1 MSLVDVTTARE
12 TDGRETRK
20 GLAYGL
26 GTYLTWGLAPAYY
39 RLLYQVSPI
48 QVLAHRVFWSV
59 LLLLPLM
66 RYRGLWGDVGRA
78 LRSRRTM
85 ARLALSTAMI
95 STNWFVFIYAVTI
108 HEVVQTS
115 LGYFINPLVVVLLGV
130 FVLKERLRAWQ
141 IVSLGLGAA
150 AVVILTLAQG
160 RLPVISLILAFSF
173 AFYGFLRKT
182 VNASPLVGLFIETM
196 LLLPLAVGMIVWHE
210 TIGVRWSVG
219 TYALL
224 PCSGVLTA
232 IPLLWFANAA
242 KRLRL
247 STIGLL
253 QYVTPICSFVLA
265 VLFFHEPFTWAQK
278 IAFPMIWVALMIYS
292 ADAFRA
298 MRDSSRRAVA
308 DEEPVLTDL

>member
-1 MSLVDVTTARE
+1 MAGDKPSTSRAAE
-12 TDGRETRK
+12 ARETRK
-20 GLAYGL
+20 GLACGL

-39 RLLYQVSPI
+39 RLLYEVSPI

-78 LRSRRTM
+78 LRSKRTM
-85 ARLALSTAMI
+85 VRLVLSTAMI
-95 STNWFVFIYAVTI
+95 ATNWFVFIYAVTI

-150 AVVILTLAQG
+150 AVIILTIAQG
-160 RLPVISLILAFSF
+160 KLPVISLILAFSF

-196 LLLPLAVGMIVWHE
+196 LLLPLAVAMIIWHE
-210 TIGVRWSVG
+210 TAGVRWSAG

-253 QYVTPICSFVLA
+253 QYVTPMCSFVLA
-265 VLFFHEPFTWAQK
+265 VLFFHEPFTWVQK
-278 IAFPMIWVALMIYS
+278 IAFPMIWIALLIYS

-298 MRDSSRRAVA
+298 MRDSSKRAVA

>member
-1 MSLVDVTTARE
+1 M
-12 TDGRETRK
+12 
-20 GLAYGL
+20 

-39 RLLYQVSPI
+39 RLLYEVSPL

-66 RYRGLWGDVGRA
+66 HYRGVWGDVGRA

-85 ARLALSTAMI
+85 VRLALSTAMI

-150 AVVILTLAQG
+150 AVVILTIAQG
-160 RLPVISLILAFSF
+160 KLPVISLILALSF

-182 VNASPLVGLFIETM
+182 VNAGPVVGLFIETM
-196 LLLPLAVGMIVWHE
+196 LLLPLAIGMIIWHE
-210 TIGVRWSVG
+210 TLGVRWSAG

-224 PCSGVLTA
+224 PISGLLTA
-232 IPLLWFANAA
+232 VPLLWFANAA

-253 QYVTPICSFVLA
+253 QYTTPMCSFLLA
-265 VLFFHEPFTWAQK
+265 VLFFGEPFTRAQHV
-278 IAFPMIWVALMIYS
+278 AFPMIWLALVIYS
-292 ADAFRA
+292 VDAFRA